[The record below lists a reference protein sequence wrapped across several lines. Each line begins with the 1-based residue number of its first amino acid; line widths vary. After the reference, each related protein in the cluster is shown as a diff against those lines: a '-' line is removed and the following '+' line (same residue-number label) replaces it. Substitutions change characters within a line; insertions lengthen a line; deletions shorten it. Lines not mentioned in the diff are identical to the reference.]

1 MVTVAV
7 PGEAIMKLPRSV
19 AGWTIAVFGVLA
31 LVMGA
36 LGLLWPEAQLR
47 MLGFEVP
54 ATRGAGDYTGTFVLA
69 SSMASFNMGVY
80 YLLATVTEWRA
91 FYRFTVVFR
100 LVTFTVFSIAV
111 LADIAP
117 DRFFGVAAWEGLG
130 AVATA
135 IGLRVDNSR
144 RAAPVAASAPASATV
159 APASAP
165 ASATV
170 APASAPAPASAAS
183 APAAGPAD
191 SASASSASTSADAGR
206 SGGAGEAP
214 GAAGAAPADAAR

>member
-1 MVTVAV
+1 
-7 PGEAIMKLPRSV
+7 MKLPRSV

-36 LGLLWPEAQLR
+36 VGLLWPEAQLR
-47 MLGFEVP
+47 LLGFEVP
-54 ATRGAGDYTGTFVLA
+54 ATRGAGDYTGTFLLA

-135 IGLRVDNSR
+135 IGLRMDARRGTPAAVDT
-144 RAAPVAASAPASATV
+144 AAVSPASASAPAAASAPPAP

-165 ASATV
+165 A
-170 APASAPAPASAAS
+170 APA
-183 APAAGPAD
+183 
-191 SASASSASTSADAGR
+191 ASTSADADAPEGT
-206 SGGAGEAP
+206 GEAP